1 MSDGHSSSDHKQVT
15 VVAPNP
21 DVVKKAQIFRHG
33 LMEMWGEDVGEDG
46 QCEVQTLIRPI
57 CLSSTLLNRTSL
69 LSVIY
74 YPFYFSFL
82 VSARR
87 VQLDKPPRV
96 GFAMFSRPPVVK
108 GSVLQ
113 REAELL
119 GDVAG
124 ADVVIVDEMVDTAN
138 TLLRVAAVLKVA
150 GLSQTHGGDTH
161 TRGKEGHTDAC
172 LVSATDPFS

>member
-1 MSDGHSSSDHKQVT
+1 MRGTDLDK
-15 VVAPNP
+15 
-21 DVVKKAQIFRHG
+21 
-33 LMEMWGEDVGEDG
+33 
-46 QCEVQTLIRPI
+46 
-57 CLSSTLLNRTSL
+57 TSL
-69 LSVIY
+69 GLLPYLYRTCLLCVIYTAAIHLSV
-74 YPFYFSFL
+74 L
-82 VSARR
+82 ASARR

-138 TLLRVAAVLKVA
+138 TLLRVAAVLKVMIAEGA
-150 GLSQTHGGDTH
+150 GARGRHRTGARKDARRLPSQCH
-161 TRGKEGHTDAC
+161 
-172 LVSATDPFS
+172 